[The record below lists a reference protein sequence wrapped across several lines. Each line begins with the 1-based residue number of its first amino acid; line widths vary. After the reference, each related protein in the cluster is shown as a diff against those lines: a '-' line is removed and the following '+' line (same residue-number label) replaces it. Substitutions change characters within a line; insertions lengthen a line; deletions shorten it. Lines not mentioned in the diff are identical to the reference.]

1 VNKSEIQN
9 PKSEAGLPVVCLI
22 PDSSPARGRRSRI
35 FEFQISNFGFFRRLR
50 LSKAPNIEQAAA
62 LNRAE
67 RLFEVNFRSKWT
79 R

>member
-1 VNKSEIQN
+1 MKN
-9 PKSEAGLPVVCLI
+9 PVLKRIAGPPEPADEGMLQRALRRFRLPL
-22 PDSSPARGRRSRI
+22 RERSD
-35 FEFQISNFGFFRRLR
+35 L
-50 LSKAPNIEQAAA
+50 AQAAA